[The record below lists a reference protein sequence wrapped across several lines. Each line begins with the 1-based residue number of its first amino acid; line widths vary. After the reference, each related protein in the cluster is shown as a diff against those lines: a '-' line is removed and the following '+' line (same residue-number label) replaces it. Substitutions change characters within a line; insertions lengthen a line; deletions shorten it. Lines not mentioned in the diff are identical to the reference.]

1 MARAPE
7 TMARAPDKVAR
18 APDKVD
24 STGSTVIIDAGVER

>member
-7 TMARAPDKVAR
+7 TMAR